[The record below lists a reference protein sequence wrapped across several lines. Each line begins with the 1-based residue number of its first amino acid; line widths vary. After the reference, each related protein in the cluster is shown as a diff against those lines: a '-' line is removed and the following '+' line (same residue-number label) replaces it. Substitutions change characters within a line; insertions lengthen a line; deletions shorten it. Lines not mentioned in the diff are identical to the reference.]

1 MLSYTKFTIS
11 VSSTNI
17 LSFKNL
23 WILENDLFILATRIQ
38 SSLSVP
44 DDDWILV
51 VRVGSSLP
59 DCYGNLVSAGKYC
72 QYNAVTLYYVMIL
85 Q

>member
-1 MLSYTKFTIS
+1 MIYFFFYF
-11 VSSTNI
+11 
-17 LSFKNL
+17 FKYHRDKL
-23 WILENDLFILATRIQ
+23 H
-38 SSLSVP
+38 
-44 DDDWILV
+44 DDWILV

-72 QYNAVTLYYVMIL
+72 QYNAVTLYYDYVMIL